1 MSEME
6 KPNETAKPN
15 AEPNANVESKERKA
29 NERAKFIKEVMSLEK
44 NLDYAKSVRANFYF
58 VVVKLMMHSFE
69 QTARIGKTERKLIR
83 LLRERGLSIG
93 EIAWIMNRSKSTIHD
108 NLNEVGESIE
118 PNEGELT

>member
-6 KPNETAKPN
+6 KPNEIAKPN
-15 AEPNANVESKERKA
+15 AEPNANVESKESKA

-44 NLDYAKSVRANFYF
+44 NLDYARTVRANFYF
-58 VVVKLMMHSFE
+58 IVVKLIMRSFK
-69 QTARIGKTERKLIR
+69 QTARIEENERKLIR

-118 PNEGELT
+118 PNEGEAI